1 MLFLFA
7 EKKIPTA
14 QMMVKMINE
23 ILMAKMI
30 ASAEAEANVIFPM
43 VTATTVVTI
52 AILRV
57 WPMERLVAVIDEAT
71 L

>member
-1 MLFLFA
+1 
-7 EKKIPTA
+7 
-14 QMMVKMINE
+14 MVKTINE

-30 ASAEAEANVIFPM
+30 ASGDAEANVIFPM

-52 AILRV
+52 AMLRV
-57 WPMERLVAVIDEAT
+57 WPMERLVAVIEDAT

>member
-1 MLFLFA
+1 
-7 EKKIPTA
+7 
-14 QMMVKMINE
+14 MMVKMMKE
-23 ILMAKMI
+23 ILIAKII
-30 ASAEAEANVIFPM
+30 ASAGAEANVIFPM

-57 WPMERLVAVIDEAT
+57 WPMERLVAVMDEAT